1 VNDVAVICPGCG
13 ADNTSRLGNIAPSN
27 LFAGRQLEQVLPGGS
42 LWACPS
48 CHLLFR
54 YPRPEVE
61 TLKTLYQSGAAEN
74 WPTPVDQRTD
84 WCLVRNWIKS
94 KQGISRVLDVGC
106 FDGRLLEYLGRDYVW
121 LGVEMHEEAARRA
134 RERGVNL
141 VSADFNQQQAPTVD
155 ADVALAI
162 DVIEHSADPQKFLAD
177 IASCVRPGGYVVI
190 TTGNTNAPSWRLM
203 GSRYWYCY
211 IAEHLS
217 FISPVWAK
225 TAAARLDL
233 DIEFLRTFSHAE
245 GTITLLRK
253 IYEAVANLLLRFA
266 PALFAWLRKHGGG
279 GIDVTRFPELA
290 LAPPYWMSAQ
300 DHMLIVFRK
309 RQ

>member
-1 VNDVAVICPGCG
+1 MNDVAVICPGCG

-162 DVIEHSADPQKFLAD
+162 DVIEHSADPTKIPD
-177 IASCVRPGGYVVI
+177 RHCVVR
-190 TTGNTNAPSWRLM
+190 S
-203 GSRYWYCY
+203 SRWVCRNNDRQ
-211 IAEHLS
+211 HQCT
-217 FISPVWAK
+217 K
-225 TAAARLDL
+225 
-233 DIEFLRTFSHAE
+233 
-245 GTITLLRK
+245 
-253 IYEAVANLLLRFA
+253 
-266 PALFAWLRKHGGG
+266 
-279 GIDVTRFPELA
+279 
-290 LAPPYWMSAQ
+290 LAPYGKSLLVLL
-300 DHMLIVFRK
+300 HCRTSVFH
-309 RQ
+309 